1 VPVDATTAAL
11 AGCVIGVA
19 VGVPLG
25 VLVTRRAKD
34 RRPPV
39 VVPPPVQPG
48 PAATTSG
55 DLPPG
60 VAEVL
65 SALLSGSVV
74 VDDGEAVRWA
84 SAAVHAWGLVRDGRL
99 VDEDT
104 LRAVR
109 AVRAGAEVHSFD
121 LEPRRRRGGPRVVLA
136 VQVARLGT
144 DLTLVLA
151 DDRSEVARVDDV
163 RRDFVAN
170 VSHELKT
177 PAGALSLLA
186 EAVEGAA
193 EDPEAVLRFAA
204 RMQHESAR
212 LSSMVNELIELS
224 RLQND
229 DVGPHVETLD
239 VDEVVAEA
247 LDSVRTAAL
256 AKQIDLRCAGERGLQ
271 MEAVRS
277 QLITALR
284 NLLENAVAYSPER
297 TRVVVTA
304 QRLGT
309 TGLGPAGGEDG
320 DLVELS
326 VADQGIGI
334 SAADQERIFERFY
347 RVDPARSRETGGT
360 GLGLS
365 IVKHVCVNHGG
376 EVTVWSTEAAGST
389 FALRLPQWQDR
400 ADAVPAPG
408 DTQQGRPAEVPDV
421 QQSVGEVVT

>member
-1 VPVDATTAAL
+1 VPVDATTAAALGCVAGLAVGASLGAL
-11 AGCVIGVA
+11 AGRRSRDRA
-19 VGVPLG
+19 VDPDGRLDLASQGRPEAV
-25 VLVTRRAKD
+25 VT
-34 RRPPV
+34 
-39 VVPPPVQPG
+39 
-48 PAATTSG
+48 TTG

-60 VAEVL
+60 VADVL
-65 SALLSGSVV
+65 TALRSGSVV
-74 VDDGEAVRWA
+74 VDDAEAVRWSSA
-84 SAAVHAWGLVRDGRL
+84 SVHRWGLVRDGRL
-99 VDEDT
+99 VDEET
-104 LRAVR
+104 IRAVR
-109 AVRAGAEVHSFD
+109 AVRAGAPVQSFD

-136 VQVARLGT
+136 VQVARLGP
-144 DLTLVLA
+144 DLALVLA

-177 PAGALSLLA
+177 PVGALSLLA

-193 EDPEAVLRFAA
+193 EDPDAVLRFAA
-204 RMQHESAR
+204 RMQHEAAR

-224 RLQND
+224 RLQGD
-229 DVGPHVETLD
+229 DVGAHVEPVAL
-239 VDEVVAEA
+239 DEVIAEA

-256 AKQIDLRCAGERGLQ
+256 AKQIDLRSAGDHGVELQ
-271 MEAVRS
+271 AVRS

-297 TRVVVTA
+297 TRVVVTV
-304 QRLGT
+304 QRT
-309 TGLGPAGGEDG
+309 DAKDG
-320 DLVELS
+320 VVEIS

-376 EVTVWSTEAAGST
+376 AVTVWSTEGAGST
-389 FALRLPQWQDR
+389 FTLQLPQRPERVPR
-400 ADAVPAPG
+400 ARDGAGVPA
-408 DTQQGRPAEVPDV
+408 V
-421 QQSVGEVVT
+421 QQSVGEVVP